1 MKKTWIFAIILCLLG
16 GSVFAYD
23 VLVPANV
30 SCRTDKT
37 APDTNKHD
45 SSKLSIRSDNNAAK
59 SWIKFDQ
66 LNALENRQSVRKVL
80 LRLTLYESRAGSNYF
95 DVSAVN
101 DDYRQ
106 NIGWA
111 EREIT
116 WNNAP
121 ANDTAS
127 NTGLLANA
135 ASLMGRVTFTDGV
148 EGQQFFVDVTDAFKA
163 DTDGILQFV
172 LHNSSALIQ
181 ICTHDQSGTM
191 LGGTVIGPEA
201 ARPTLIVSYP
211 PLGADWPVPEVGE
224 TVKTSLASLSW
235 TNPEPNDL
243 SPVTCT
249 VYLGTDPNRLNMDKF
264 SPTEA
269 GVTTASINETNFP
282 KSYDEVNGR
291 LYDNT
296 KYYWYV
302 DCRIG
307 ETTIPGEQ
315 WYFFTY
321 DNEPPVVN
329 VGEEQAIWLTDP
341 NTVNLVGD
349 VKDDGLPSDPGT
361 VTVKW
366 TLTEGPATAVIGTPD
381 QLTTTVTFTERGD
394 YTFTLT
400 ADDGELKASA
410 SVRVVVGTNS
420 CDASHLQSGEPYN
433 PADVNEDCVVNLDD
447 LQILLVDDWLNCTD
461 NLTDCL

>member
-1 MKKTWIFAIILCLLG
+1 MKPI
-16 GSVFAYD
+16 
-23 VLVPANV
+23 
-30 SCRTDKT
+30 
-37 APDTNKHD
+37 
-45 SSKLSIRSDNNAAK
+45 
-59 SWIKFDQ
+59 
-66 LNALENRQSVRKVL
+66 
-80 LRLTLYESRAGSNYF
+80 
-95 DVSAVN
+95 
-101 DDYRQ
+101 
-106 NIGWA
+106 
-111 EREIT
+111 
-116 WNNAP
+116 
-121 ANDTAS
+121 
-127 NTGLLANA
+127 
-135 ASLMGRVTFTDGV
+135 
-148 EGQQFFVDVTDAFKA
+148 
-163 DTDGILQFV
+163 
-172 LHNSSALIQ
+172 
-181 ICTHDQSGTM
+181 
-191 LGGTVIGPEA
+191 
-201 ARPTLIVSYP
+201 
-211 PLGADWPVPEVGE
+211 
-224 TVKTSLASLSW
+224 
-235 TNPEPNDL
+235 
-243 SPVTCT
+243 
-249 VYLGTDPNRLNMDKF
+249 
-264 SPTEA
+264 
-269 GVTTASINETNFP
+269 FP

-302 DCRIG
+302 DCCIG